1 LINLFKALW
10 PNAEGLLV
18 ERRHFLKACFTGVA
32 AATSPGLASSAVS
45 TTSHTPI
52 AEHHVKDYLSKI
64 KNFNQHFDDDI
75 ILSPE
80 DFVLLKSAT
89 KRLKRLQ
96 RYVGYAN
103 FSLIS
108 FDLARYY
115 GRNYSAI
122 GAFSK
127 AEIDFIERI
136 FYTNASDYG
145 FLGEKVLPT
154 LTAGT
159 KRKDTVKIAG
169 SGHYLFK
176 GKSEQFYKKV
186 VKDLGNSIILTS
198 GVRGIVKQMHLFLN
212 KAVESKGNLSM
223 ASRSL
228 APPGH
233 SFHGV
238 GDFDVGKRG
247 FGRRNFTEAFAK
259 TDEFKRLRDLGY
271 IGIRYHEKNPFG
283 VRFEPWHVKVV

>member
-1 LINLFKALW
+1 M
-10 PNAEGLLV
+10 
-18 ERRHFLKACFTGVA
+18 ERRHFLKACFTGIA
-32 AATSPGLASSAVS
+32 AAASPGLVSAAIE
-45 TTSHTPI
+45 T
-52 AEHHVKDYLSKI
+52 EHEPVDERHVKDYLSKI
-64 KNFNQHFDDDI
+64 KNFNHHFTDDVVLGTEDI
-75 ILSPE
+75 
-80 DFVLLKSAT
+80 VLLKSVT
-89 KRLKRLQ
+89 KRLKRVQ

-108 FDLARYY
+108 FDQARYFA
-115 GRNYSAI
+115 RNYSVI
-122 GAFSK
+122 GAFTK
-127 AEIDFIERI
+127 HEIDFIERI

-145 FLGEKVLPT
+145 FLGEKVLT
-154 LTAGT
+154 SLTDGA
-159 KRKDTVKIAG
+159 KRNDTVKIAG
-169 SGHYLFK
+169 SGHYLFR

-186 VKDLGNSIILTS
+186 VKDLGNSIVLTS
-198 GVRGIVKQMHLFLN
+198 GVRGIVKQMHLFLR
-212 KAVESKGNLSM
+212 KTIESEGNLSM

-247 FGRRNFTEAFAK
+247 FGRRNFTEDFAK
-259 TDEFKRLRDLGY
+259 TDEFKRLNDLGY